1 MSMQTSTIATNAT
14 RPVTIPQYTHDIQQT
29 LAPRDAS
36 PSFLIET
43 SLLAQV
49 QPAMRYTHLPA
60 FRLASA
66 SALASLDAA
75 DMVSPPQK
83 MLQSA
88 SAATIK

>member
-14 RPVTIPQYTHDIQQT
+14 KPVTIPQYTHEIQQT
-29 LAPRDAS
+29 PAPPGAS
-36 PSFLIET
+36 PSFIET
-43 SLLAQV
+43 SLLAQF

-60 FRLASA
+60 LRLASA